1 MFGIIGG
8 PLLAIPF
15 GLVAK
20 SRIRQSGGRLG
31 GRGLATGGIVLGCVW
46 LALIAIG
53 VVLAV
58 TGVFDSP
65 SNASR
70 YQGVEREV
78 AAQVDDTE
86 EAFSD
91 GNGDLVCDQIFTERF
106 ADLITL
112 GGEEPCAE
120 QFDLEDGE
128 IQVGI
133 TVRRITVSGDT
144 ATVEVTEGDTPE
156 RWTMMK
162 MNGRWRI
169 DNIETT
175 S

>member
-1 MFGIIGG
+1 
-8 PLLAIPF
+8 
-15 GLVAK
+15 
-20 SRIRQSGGRLG
+20 
-31 GRGLATGGIVLGCVW
+31 
-46 LALIAIG
+46 
-53 VVLAV
+53 
-58 TGVFDSP
+58 
-65 SNASR
+65 
-70 YQGVEREV
+70 
-78 AAQVDDTE
+78 
-86 EAFSD
+86 
-91 GNGDLVCDQIFTERF
+91 IFTERF